1 MKKLIKKYVS
11 VFLLTIFCTSSTI
24 IPIQAAS
31 VPVETSNN
39 IVGTLID
46 SNSVTSS
53 IATLSVPS
61 AYTYSWN
68 PQLNIDSISISD
80 NNIEVVGDIDGEDI
94 CLEGN
99 IFDSYTQKDGY
110 KSYVSNMVDKENNYK
125 VIYCYIQLN
134 SKYYKY
140 SFDDQLRDKPMF
152 LLYLQDKTGNL
163 IVFEQEL
170 SDLNI
175 NLEEVEKN
183 NYPLADSI
191 DDYLWFFKVSEPTE
205 NEIVENV
212 MQLSTEYGSTVSP
225 IVLRTSVIGGEEFRV
240 SAWGKIEASIS
251 EHTAQTTLY
260 LQEFVYK
267 ESELYSN
274 DTPFAIVYPYGSST
288 TMGKIIVGDNTT
300 IQNYRW
306 SGNYYVGGSLN
317 ASVTAGLSLGYFAPF
332 AGIGLNFSLGYT
344 GPLEVNSAEVCTYPN
359 NNTWPRAALI
369 KSPDN
374 KELSLQNHGQ
384 HLNFIA
390 GIASILNDYV
400 STEAQFA
407 WSFQIDF
414 GAEVNQYSVTDLP
427 VTIPYSLN

>member
-1 MKKLIKKYVS
+1 MKNLIKKYVFI
-11 VFLLTIFCTSSTI
+11 FLLTIFCTSSTTL
-24 IPIQAAS
+24 PIQAAS
-31 VPVETSNN
+31 IPAETANN
-39 IVGTLID
+39 IIGTLID

-61 AYTYSWN
+61 TYSYSSN
-68 PQLNIDSISISD
+68 PRLNIDTITILA
-80 NNIEVVGDIDGEDI
+80 NNIEVVGDINGEDI

-110 KSYVSNMVDKENNYK
+110 ESYVSNMVDKENNYK

-140 SFDDQLRDKPMF
+140 SFNDQLRDKPMF
-152 LLYLQDKTGNL
+152 LLYLQDKNGNL

-170 SDLNI
+170 SNLDV
-175 NLEEVEKN
+175 NLEELEKN

-191 DDYLWFFKVSEPTE
+191 DDYLWFFKVSELTE
-205 NEIVENV
+205 NEIVANV
-212 MQLSTEYGSTVSP
+212 MPLATEYNSTVSP

-251 EHTAQTTLY
+251 DNTAQTTLS
-260 LQEFVYK
+260 LQEYVYK

-306 SGNYYVGGSLN
+306 NGDYYVGGSLN
-317 ASVTAGLSLGYFAPF
+317 ASATAGLSIGYFGPF

-344 GPLEVNSAEVCTYPN
+344 APLEVNDTEECLYPDN
-359 NNTWPRAALI
+359 NEWPRAALI

-390 GIASILNDYV
+390 GIASISDEYT

-414 GAEVNQYSVTDLP
+414 GAEANQYSVTDLP